1 MTRMKRVSAK
11 QAQGILERLIEEA
24 AATHVTIGITG
35 ERAEGVLVPLSDWQ
49 AIQETLYVLSVPGL
63 RESIREGMAEPL
75 DGCSE
80 TLDW

>member
-1 MTRMKRVSAK
+1 MKRVSAK
-11 QAQGILERLIEEA
+11 QAQGILESLIEEA
-24 AATHVTIGITG
+24 AAAHVTIGITG

-49 AIQETLYVLSVPGL
+49 AIQETLYILSVPGL

-75 DGCSE
+75 DACSE